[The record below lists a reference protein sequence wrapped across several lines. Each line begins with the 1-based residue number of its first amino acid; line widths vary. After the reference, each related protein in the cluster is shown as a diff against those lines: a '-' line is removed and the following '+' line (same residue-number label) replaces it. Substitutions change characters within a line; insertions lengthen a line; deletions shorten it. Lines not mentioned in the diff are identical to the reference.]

1 MEIFMKS
8 TKKFI
13 RLPSVI
19 ERTGYRRT
27 AIYEKIAEGSFPRPV
42 QLGPRAIAWV
52 EEEIQEWMNERISE
66 RDSVSIKHLQASKT
80 I

>member
-1 MEIFMKS
+1 MKS

-19 ERTGYRRT
+19 EKTGYRRT
-27 AIYEKIAEGSFPRPV
+27 AIYEKIGEGSFPRPV

-52 EEEIQEWMNERISE
+52 EEEIQEWMNERIKE
-66 RDSVSIKHLQASKT
+66 RDSVAKHHLQAKKNK
-80 I
+80 